1 MKVTMRLTLD
11 GLVRA
16 MRVTAHQVADAVESG
31 ADEGSTNPHRTD
43 ARERTAVREGDR
55 HDRSDP

>member
-16 MRVTAHQVADAVESG
+16 MRMKVHQVADAVEGG
-31 ADEGSTNPHRTD
+31 AADRNVNAMDPSRED
-43 ARERTAVREGDR
+43 AARKGGGR
-55 HDRSDP
+55 HDSRHA